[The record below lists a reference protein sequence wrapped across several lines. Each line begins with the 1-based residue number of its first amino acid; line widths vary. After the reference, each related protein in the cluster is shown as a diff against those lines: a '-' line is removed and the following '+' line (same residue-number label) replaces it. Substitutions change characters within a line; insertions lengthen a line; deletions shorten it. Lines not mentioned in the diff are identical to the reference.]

1 MKPTGTRPVGTQSH
15 LNRAVTARR
24 PNARWVTNSTAIRT
38 TEHRLYLRII
48 LDLYSGL
55 VVEFAT
61 GSAPRQTGSA
71 TATEWIPVI
80 LQSDRG
86 CQFTSKV
93 CQYFLATCHI
103 MCGKSV
109 VGSCAG
115 NAAAESYLGAKRE
128 RVHQPQHRT
137 RVEVREDIFD

>member
-1 MKPTGTRPVGTQSH
+1 M
-15 LNRAVTARR
+15 
-24 PNARWVTNSTAIRT
+24 
-38 TEHRLYLRII
+38 YLRII

-137 RVEVREDIFD
+137 RPVALTVKVPWPVVMIRMSPTLKPAKLVSAPTGLPSSD